1 MANDRVYLPETDVH
15 WQWVRHWIEREPLP
29 GYRQASEAAR
39 ERFRDLKF
47 GVRIHWGL
55 YSLWH
60 LQHESWE
67 FLKMEPKRKAE
78 YLGLARSFDP
88 KRFDADAWMR
98 LFAETGMRVF
108 AFTTKHHDGFSLFDT
123 KARVKRRID
132 WAAPGGPRLE
142 DCDTA
147 FSVMESPFGRDVVRE
162 LCEAARRHGIAIDFY
177 FSHPDWYDADFRP
190 YNSHP
195 ARMESAIAHPEEWG
209 DAPGEGDFRAPD
221 PTPAETERMIARH
234 RRQLTELLTNYGPID
249 LLCLDQWLGPKVWP
263 QLRQTIMELR
273 RLQPDVMMRC
283 RGIGNYGDYYTPEGF
298 VPGDRENTDMPWMVI
313 YPLGRSFSYE
323 PDAARHKGG
332 PWIVRSLVDAVA
344 KGGNFMV
351 GVGPDENGDWHPAV
365 RENFAFVRDW
375 MRVNAGG
382 IHATRP
388 RPGELWREGDDVRF
402 TRSKDGKTTWAFALR
417 WPGATL
423 RLATLEAGSATEV
436 RLEGYGRPLAW
447 RQRTAGLEVDIPA
460 ELQREGRRPCR
471 EVWGFRITGAVD
483 RQPPKQRTA

>member
-1 MANDRVYLPETDVH
+1 MASDRVYLPDTDVH
-15 WQWVRHWIEREPLP
+15 WKWVRHWIEREPLP

-78 YLGLARSFDP
+78 YLGLAKSFDP

-123 KARVKRRID
+123 RSRVKRRID

-162 LCEAARRHGIAIDFY
+162 LCDAARRHGIAIDFY

-221 PTPAETERMIARH
+221 PTPEETERMIARH

-263 QLRQTIMELR
+263 QLRDTIMELR

-298 VPGDRENTDMPWMVI
+298 VPGARENTDMPWMVI

-332 PWIVRSLVDAVA
+332 PWIVRNLVDAVA

-375 MRVNAGG
+375 MRVNACG

-402 TRSKDGKTTWAFALR
+402 TRSKDGKTTWAFAMR

-423 RLATLEAGSATEV
+423 CLATLEAGSATEV
-436 RLEGYGRPLAW
+436 RLEGCAQPLAW
-447 RQRTAGLEVDIPA
+447 RQRMAGLEIDIPA
-460 ELQREGRRPCR
+460 ELQREDRRPCR
-471 EVWGFRITGAVD
+471 EVWGFRITGASD
-483 RQPPKQRTA
+483 RQLPR